1 MTGAF
6 KVILL
11 LIFLTGAASALPAQV
26 ASGYRVTDSTSVAS
40 GFKARPLPSV
50 SFRPAQLIAPGVL
63 FTSGVLIH
71 CFAHDTIDKYVQE
84 RVLAWRD
91 TSNQKTIDDY
101 VQYLPF
107 ACAAGLGLAG
117 VDVQHHPFG
126 ERLIVLGYSAAAYFV
141 LTHLMKSTINSP
153 RPDGTANNSFPS
165 GHTGTAFAGAEFV
178 RIEYGWGWGAGA
190 YALATGIAFMR
201 LHNNRHWFSDTLAGA
216 GVGILC
222 AHIGEWLVEPT
233 MKLFKCDVAVVPS
246 VDPFTGSYGAA
257 LAFNF

>member
-1 MTGAF
+1 MTGAL

-26 ASGYRVTDSTSVAS
+26 ASGYRVTDSTSVTT

-84 RVLAWRD
+84 RVLAWRGA
-91 TSNQKTIDDY
+91 SNQKTIDDY

-126 ERLIVLGYSAAAYFV
+126 ERLIVLGYSAAAYFA
-141 LTHLMKSTINSP
+141 LTYL
-153 RPDGTANNSFPS
+153 
-165 GHTGTAFAGAEFV
+165 
-178 RIEYGWGWGAGA
+178 IEYGWGWGAGA